1 MSNPKTK
8 DEIKAHKDESLSS
21 LSDFLNKLIESEIPS
36 DPKRAD
42 LISYWLKDF
51 QQYISQEK
59 SFDESKRNVLSPGT
73 IMGYNAI
80 VRQISD
86 LFLKKISMILLLLMC
101 R

>member
-8 DEIKAHKDESLSS
+8 DEIKTHKDESLSS

-59 SFDESKRNVLSPGT
+59 ALMNPKEMYCLPVL
-73 IMGYNAI
+73 
-80 VRQISD
+80 
-86 LFLKKISMILLLLMC
+86 
-101 R
+101 